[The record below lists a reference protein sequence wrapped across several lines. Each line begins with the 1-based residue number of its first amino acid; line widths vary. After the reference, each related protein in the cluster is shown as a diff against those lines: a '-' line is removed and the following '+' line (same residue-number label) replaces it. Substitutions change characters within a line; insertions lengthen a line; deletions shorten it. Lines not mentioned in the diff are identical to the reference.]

1 MKIADVEAFVLES
14 PYENDPPAGSE
25 EAHGVKRCLLI
36 KVSTD
41 EGIAGWS
48 DVETAPHVGA
58 AAVDAPPSGA
68 GVFEGL
74 RSLAIGED
82 PFEVERLWDKI
93 YRGTIYYGRR
103 GVAMQVLSGFDIACH
118 DIIGKAIGRPLWK
131 YLGGAYRDR
140 VRAYAS
146 TLFRS
151 TPDAMRRACEFYR
164 ERGFTAVKFGWGAFG
179 ADRRRDISLVAAAR
193 EALGPD
199 VALMVDPGWMVR
211 RSPADAI
218 DLLRALEPY
227 DIFWLEDF
235 LHPECYEGY
244 ARVKEAGVRTRLAAG
259 EQEATAWG
267 FHQLIERGKVDVIQ
281 PDLSRCG
288 GFVQARRIIW
298 EAQRAGVE
306 VCPHAWLT
314 DLLTAAS
321 LHANACLET
330 SLFLEYNVC
339 DNPMLRDV
347 IRNPIR
353 MDGDGFMPVPQGPGL
368 GIEIDEEAVARYV
381 AGKAR

>member
-1 MKIADVEAFVLES
+1 MKITGVDAFILES
-14 PYENDPPAGSE
+14 PYENVAPEGGD
-25 EAHGVKRCLLI
+25 EAHGVKHCLLL

-41 EGIAGWS
+41 EGIVGWS
-48 DVETAPHVGA
+48 DVETAPHVA
-58 AAVDAPPSGA
+58 AAVVAAPASGS

-74 RSLAIGED
+74 RALVLGED
-82 PFEVERLWDKI
+82 PFDVERLWDKI

-103 GVAMQVLSGFDIACH
+103 GAAIQVLSGFDLACH
-118 DIIGKAIGRPLWK
+118 DIIGKAIGRPVHKL
-131 YLGGAYRDR
+131 LGGARRDR

-146 TLFRS
+146 TLFRD
-151 TPDAMRRACEFYR
+151 TPDAMRRAAEFYR
-164 ERGFTAVKFGWGAFG
+164 SRGFTAVKFGWGVFG
-179 ADRRRDISLVAAAR
+179 RDRRQDIRLVEAAR

-199 VALMVDPGWMVR
+199 LDLLVDPGWMVN
-211 RSPADAI
+211 RSAHDAI
-218 DLLRALEPY
+218 ELCRALEPF

-244 ARVKEAGVRTRLAAG
+244 AAVKAAGVKTRLAAG

-267 FHQLIERGKVDVIQ
+267 FHDLINRGRIDVAQ

-288 GFVQARRIIW
+288 GFTQARRIAW
-298 EAQRAGVE
+298 EADRAGID

-321 LHANACLET
+321 LHFNAVLPR

-339 DNPMLRDV
+339 DNPMLRE
-347 IRNPIR
+347 IIGNPVR
-353 MDGDGFMPVPQGPGL
+353 LDADGFIPVPQGPGL
-368 GIEIDEEAVARYV
+368 GIEINEPAVRKFCV
-381 AGKAR
+381 GQT

>member
-1 MKIADVEAFVLES
+1 MKITDVEAFILES
-14 PYENDPPAGSE
+14 PYENRPPEGSD
-25 EAHGVKRCLLI
+25 EAHGVKHCLLL

-41 EGIAGWS
+41 DGLVGWS
-48 DVETAPHVGA
+48 DVETSPHVA
-58 AAVDAPPSGA
+58 AAVVSAPESGA

-74 RSLAIGED
+74 RSLVVGED

-118 DIIGKAIGRPLWK
+118 DIMGKATGRPLHK
-131 YLGGAYRDR
+131 LLGGARRDR

-151 TPDAMRRACEFYR
+151 TPDAMRRACEFYLS
-164 ERGFTAVKFGWGAFG
+164 RGFTAVKFGWGVFG
-179 ADRRRDISLVAAAR
+179 QDRRQDIALVAAAR

-199 VALMVDPGWMVR
+199 VALLVDPGWMVN
-211 RSPADAI
+211 RSAYDAI
-218 DLLRALEPY
+218 ELCRALEPY

-235 LHPECYEGY
+235 LHPECYDGY
-244 ARVKEAGVRTRLAAG
+244 AAVKAAGVKTRLAAG

-267 FHQLIERGKVDVIQ
+267 FRDLIQRGRIDVAQ

-288 GFVQARRIIW
+288 GLTQARKIAW
-298 EAQRAGVE
+298 EAEHAGID

-321 LHANACLET
+321 LHFNAVLPRA
-330 SLFLEYNVC
+330 LFLEYNVC
-339 DNPMLRDV
+339 ENPMLREI
-347 IRNPIR
+347 IRNPVR
-353 MDGDGFMPVPQGPGL
+353 LEAGGFILVPQGPGL
-368 GIEIDEEAVARYV
+368 GIEVDEKAVRRFCV
-381 AGKAR
+381 NSK